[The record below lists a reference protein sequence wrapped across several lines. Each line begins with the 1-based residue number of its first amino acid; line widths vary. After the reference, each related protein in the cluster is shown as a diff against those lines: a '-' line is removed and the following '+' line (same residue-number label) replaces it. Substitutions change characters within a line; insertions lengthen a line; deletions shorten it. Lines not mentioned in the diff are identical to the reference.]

1 MPKWVNWV
9 PTRGTLPTSPPWR
22 EGQAPVMF
30 IHGTLASPGN
40 FEVPARLLARRGIP
54 FAAPAFG
61 ERGTGDVDASL
72 LELLRV
78 VDSHPAEPLDIVG
91 HSLGGL
97 LGLQIAQARPGRV
110 RTLVGLGACYRGVP
124 RRPRFPRV
132 TRAVLGAAY
141 VQLTEV
147 RRFSDAVPEGT
158 RVVSIVSDADA
169 VVPASSSSLG
179 EVVAV
184 RGVRHERMPQL
195 GAVIIQALDF

>member
-1 MPKWVNWV
+1 M
-9 PTRGTLPTSPPWR
+9 PTRGALPTSPPWR
-22 EGQAPVMF
+22 EGQVPVMF

-40 FEVPARLLARRGIP
+40 FEIPARLLARRGVS
-54 FAAPAFG
+54 FFAPAFG
-61 ERGTGDVDASL
+61 ERGTGDVGASL

-78 VDSHPAEPLDIVG
+78 VDAHPADQIDIVG

-124 RRPRFPRV
+124 RRPRFPRL
-132 TRAVLGAAY
+132 TRKLLGSAY

-147 RRFSDAVPEGT
+147 ARFSDAVPEGT

-169 VVPASSSSLG
+169 VVPASSSRLG
-179 EVVAV
+179 EVVSV
-184 RGVRHERMPQL
+184 RGVRHERLPQL
-195 GAVIIQALDF
+195 GAAIVQALGY